1 MEMIQPVMKC
11 EWLVMEPGMAAVESE
26 LTALGV
32 PFVRIQTTYVW
43 PGGQAPAARYEFSFG
58 AQVGILSAA
67 VHRITGAGLWFSGSH
82 HQVTPLSP

>member
-32 PFVRIQTTYVW
+32 PFVRTPTTYVW
-43 PGGQAPAARYEFSFG
+43 PTGEAPAARYEFSFG

-67 VHRITGAGLWFSGSH
+67 VHRITGAGLWFSGSYVP
-82 HQVTPLSP
+82 VTPFSV